1 MSWYLCGILLSYA
14 SPHSSPMESS
24 SQLRLRDILLDWH
37 LRRVTQKSYTHKKDW
52 GTNTDCCSVT
62 ESYLTVVTHGLQ
74 HTRICHPSLS
84 LGVHSNS
91 CPLSQLCHPTN
102 SSSAVLFSCSQSFLA
117 SGIFFQWVTS
127 SKNLKYTEQ
136 LNVMQ
141 NPTLDAGNGN
151 RALLESWWNASMFC
165 MLVNSIIPR
174 SVS

>member
-1 MSWYLCGILLSYA
+1 MHHHILVRWNHPLNS
-14 SPHSSPMESS
+14 
-24 SQLRLRDILLDWH
+24 
-37 LRRVTQKSYTHKKDW
+37 DW
-52 GTNTDCCSVT
+52 GTFCLTDICEESWWKLHKKKT
-62 ESYLTVVTHGLQ
+62 EEQVQIIVVQLLSRIWLLWPHGLQ

-84 LGVHSNS
+84 LGVHSKHVHRVGYAIPPTQ
-91 CPLSQLCHPTN
+91 PLPP
-102 SSSAVLFSCSQSFLA
+102 SSPALNLFLHQ
-117 SGIFFQWVTS
+117 GFFQWVTS